1 MSKLLKANKS
11 LAKETRGHLRE
22 IAQLLAFKHHNTVP
36 FDPVAVVHREEGEPD
51 FMNALTNELMT
62 KVLAED
68 FGMQLFVGS
77 KDTYCQPWYI
87 VVALP
92 ISMPD

>member
-1 MSKLLKANKS
+1 MSKLLKANKC

-36 FDPVAVVHREEGEPD
+36 FDPVACVHREEGEPE

-62 KVLAED
+62 KV
-68 FGMQLFVGS
+68 
-77 KDTYCQPWYI
+77 WYVH
-87 VVALP
+87 VVSAP
-92 ISMPD
+92 CRHV

>member
-51 FMNALTNELMT
+51 FMNVLTNELMT
-62 KVLAED
+62 KVED

-77 KDTYCQPWYI
+77 KDTYCQPCM
-87 VVALP
+87 VHCCCTS